1 MGRIPPPTIP
11 SDGATNGEKISHGD
25 FHDSVRARGPVLRLS
40 SLVRT
45 LAREEQPTQG
55 AVSSDDSY
63 VIGPGDVLA
72 IDV

>member
-1 MGRIPPPTIP
+1 
-11 SDGATNGEKISHGD
+11 
-25 FHDSVRARGPVLRLS
+25 VLRLS

-45 LAREEQPTQG
+45 LAREEQSTQA

>member
-1 MGRIPPPTIP
+1 MAILMTLCVLVAACSASLP
-11 SDGATNGEKISHGD
+11 SVST
-25 FHDSVRARGPVLRLS
+25 
-40 SLVRT
+40 LVKE
-45 LAREEQPTQG
+45 AQPKQA